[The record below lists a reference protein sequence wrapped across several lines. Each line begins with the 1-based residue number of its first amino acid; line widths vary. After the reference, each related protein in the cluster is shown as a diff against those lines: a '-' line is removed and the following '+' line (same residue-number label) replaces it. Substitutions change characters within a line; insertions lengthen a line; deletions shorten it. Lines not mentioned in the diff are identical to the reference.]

1 VAIEQLGFP
10 YDLVFEG
17 PNLTS
22 IELVRAGQNPYD
34 PAIYA
39 APPFLLTMYTPLYH
53 YLVAALPA
61 HPENPFLTGRWVA
74 CIAMLTAAGGLFLVA
89 GRRTPPTLALFAFG
103 VFFAIWPVS
112 LNTFFLKNDP
122 LALAFSVGAVL
133 AVHHGRGRRG
143 MPAVCALLG
152 LAAIGSKQSF
162 VAAWLACALH
172 LLVVDR
178 RQATQLLA
186 WSLGLGLALALAAQW
201 IWGSGFWFSTIG
213 AVRQQIT
220 LDHAG
225 RIAWR
230 IARQPIVPGLLVLTA
245 AVSWDA
251 LRSQGREA
259 LQRSPYL
266 VYVLSSGT
274 VLLLSVGKLGS
285 STNYVMEFA
294 LAQLLWTVYQV
305 GPRWPDWVRSH
316 ALVAAVFAIC
326 CVAEFQISERSNY
339 AFPALAIR
347 DQIGTRIGEL
357 RRELEAL
364 GYDEPLLLIPNT
376 HRLGPALTARPTLN
390 DPLLYRL
397 LWRDG
402 ILDLDDMIASID
414 AQVYDVIMLPISD
427 RSLDPLTPRGLL
439 SAIDRSY
446 EVARASAG
454 QRFFVRRARTPDS

>member
-1 VAIEQLGFP
+1 VNSTLNRAIVLASSAIALAFLVRLSTVTARQLWFP
-10 YDLVFEG
+10 YDLVFES
-17 PNLTS
+17 PNPTS
-22 IELVRAGQNPYD
+22 IELVRAGENPYD

-53 YLVAALPA
+53 YLVAA

-74 CIAMLTAAGGLFLVA
+74 CISMLTA
-89 GRRTPPTLALFAFG
+89 
-103 VFFAIWPVS
+103 
-112 LNTFFLKNDP
+112 
-122 LALAFSVGAVL
+122 
-133 AVHHGRGRRG
+133 
-143 MPAVCALLG
+143 
-152 LAAIGSKQSF
+152 
-162 VAAWLACALH
+162 ACALH

-178 RQATQLLA
+178 RQAARLLA
-186 WSLGLGLALALAAQW
+186 WTLGLGLVLALAAQW

-225 RIAWR
+225 RLAWR
-230 IARQPIVPGLLVLTA
+230 IARQPIIPGLLALTA

-259 LQRSPYL
+259 LRRSPYL
-266 VYVLSSGT
+266 AYVLSSGI
-274 VLLLSVGKLGS
+274 VLLLSIGKLGS
-285 STNYVMEFA
+285 STYYVMEFA
-294 LAQLLWTVYQV
+294 LAL
-305 GPRWPDWVRSH
+305 
-316 ALVAAVFAIC
+316 
-326 CVAEFQISERSNY
+326 
-339 AFPALAIR
+339 R
-347 DQIGTRIGEL
+347 DRIESRIGEL
-357 RRELEAL
+357 RHELEAL

-414 AQVYDVIMLPISD
+414 AQVYDVIMLPISE
-427 RSLDPLTPRGLL
+427 RLMDPLTPRGLR

-446 EVARASAG
+446 EVTRAAAG
-454 QRFFVRRARTPDS
+454 QRFFVRRARTPDSQPAPTAGLGSTPSP